1 MNQILIEEI
10 NKNKRLMN
18 LLENDLVKLSNT
30 SYSNV
35 KYDNDATKNDLVTK
49 ALLDDIQKAADS
61 VGVTATITTAKSGHN
76 AHVKGSKRTSR
87 HMSNV
92 AVDVAI
98 LNGIGSGGASNSRN
112 GNAEFRRL
120 GNKLKNALVSMG
132 YSWNRESGNDKA
144 VLWQTNTGG
153 NHYNHLHIS
162 NRTGVSSGIDI
173 DSEDSDT
180 EETTSTSFDS
190 AAKGKLDNILNS
202 TFNGSSIKD
211 LIGGEETST
220 IETLN
225 RIFKTIS
232 SFTS

>member
-18 LLENDLVKLSNT
+18 ILENDLVKLSNT

-76 AHVKGSKRTSR
+76 AHVKNSKRTSR
-87 HMSNV
+87 HMKNV

-211 LIGGEETST
+211 LIGGEEIST

-225 RIFKTIS
+225 KLFKTIS